1 MSGRCTMKSS
11 LQQESEGVAMNGW
24 RGRQN
29 LLAIGVLLVSLL
41 GCSSGTTQGV
51 GVRTVSATEAVK
63 VLDSRVVID
72 VRGPDEVAEGAIVG
86 ATVLDFN
93 AGEFQAKIGGYNR
106 NAAYLVYCRSGNR
119 SGQAVAIMKELGFTD
134 VIDAGAYVDLAAAG
148 AETTTQP

>member
-1 MSGRCTMKSS
+1 MKR
-11 LQQESEGVAMNGW
+11 LGAGW
-24 RGRQN
+24 RGA
-29 LLAIGVLLVSLL
+29 AIVALSLIA
-41 GCSSGTTQGV
+41 GCASGTTEGA
-51 GVRTVSATEAVK
+51 GVRTVSASEAVK

-93 AGEFQAKIGGYNR
+93 AGEFQAKIGDYDR

-134 VIDAGAYVDLAAAG
+134 VIDAGAYADLAAAG
-148 AETTTQP
+148 APTTK

>member
-1 MSGRCTMKSS
+1 MK
-11 LQQESEGVAMNGW
+11 GVAMNGL
-24 RGRQN
+24 RGQQN

-41 GCSSGTTQGV
+41 GCSSGTTEGV

-93 AGEFQAKIGGYNR
+93 AGEFQAKIGDYDR

-148 AETTTQP
+148 APTAP

>member
-11 LQQESEGVAMNGW
+11 LQQESEGVVMNGW

-41 GCSSGTTQGV
+41 GCSSGTTEGV

-93 AGEFQAKIGGYNR
+93 AGEFQAKIGDYDR

-148 AETTTQP
+148 APTSP

>member
-1 MSGRCTMKSS
+1 MTVRSRLLFVFRTIA
-11 LQQESEGVAMNGW
+11 LAALL
-24 RGRQN
+24 
-29 LLAIGVLLVSLL
+29 LLAA
-41 GCSSGTTQGV
+41 GCSGGSAEGT

-63 VLDSRVVID
+63 VLDSRLVID
-72 VRGPDEVAEGAIVG
+72 VRGPDEVAEGAILG

-93 AGEFQAKIGGYNR
+93 AGEFQAKIGDYDR

>member
-1 MSGRCTMKSS
+1 MKR
-11 LQQESEGVAMNGW
+11 LGVGW
-24 RGRQN
+24 RGA
-29 LLAIGVLLVSLL
+29 AIVALSLIA
-41 GCSSGTTQGV
+41 GCASGPAEGS
-51 GVRTVSATEAVK
+51 GVRTVSASEAVK

-93 AGEFQAKIGGYNR
+93 AGEFEAKIGDYDR

-148 AETTTQP
+148 APTTK

>member
-1 MSGRCTMKSS
+1 MNRMSVRRNTI
-11 LQQESEGVAMNGW
+11 VAS
-24 RGRQN
+24 
-29 LLAIGVLLVSLL
+29 VLLVSLL
-41 GCSSGTTQGV
+41 GCSSGTTEGA
-51 GVRTVSATEAVK
+51 GVRTVSVSEAVK

-93 AGEFQAKIGGYNR
+93 AGEFQAKIGDYDR

-119 SGQAVAIMKELGFTD
+119 SGQAVAIMKELGFSD

-148 AETTTQP
+148 APTAP

>member
-1 MSGRCTMKSS
+1 
-11 LQQESEGVAMNGW
+11 
-24 RGRQN
+24 
-29 LLAIGVLLVSLL
+29 LAIGVLLVSLL
-41 GCSSGTTQGV
+41 GCSSGTTEGV

-93 AGEFQAKIGGYNR
+93 AGEFQAKIGDYDR

-148 AETTTQP
+148 APTAP

>member
-1 MSGRCTMKSS
+1 
-11 LQQESEGVAMNGW
+11 MNGW

>member
-1 MSGRCTMKSS
+1 MKSS

-72 VRGPDEVAEGAIVG
+72 VRGPDEVADGAIVG

>member
-1 MSGRCTMKSS
+1 MAVHKRTINRS
-11 LQQESEGVAMNGW
+11 A
-24 RGRQN
+24 
-29 LLAIGVLLVSLL
+29 LAALFSLL
-41 GCSSGTTQGV
+41 LIAGCSPGTTEGV
-51 GVRTVSATEAVK
+51 GVRTVSASEAVK

-93 AGEFQAKIGGYNR
+93 AGEFQAKIGDYDR

-134 VIDAGAYVDLAAAG
+134 VIDAGAYADLAAAG
-148 AETTTQP
+148 APTTR

>member
-11 LQQESEGVAMNGW
+11 LQQESEGVVMNGW

-41 GCSSGTTQGV
+41 GCSSGTTEGV

-93 AGEFQAKIGGYNR
+93 AGEFQAKIGGYDR

-119 SGQAVAIMKELGFTD
+119 SGQAVAIMKGLGFTD

-148 AETTTQP
+148 AETTIQP

>member
-1 MSGRCTMKSS
+1 MKR
-11 LQQESEGVAMNGW
+11 LGVGW
-24 RGRQN
+24 RGA
-29 LLAIGVLLVSLL
+29 AIVALSLIA
-41 GCSSGTTQGV
+41 GCASGTAEGA
-51 GVRTVSATEAVK
+51 GVRTVSASEAVK

-93 AGEFQAKIGGYNR
+93 AGEFQAKIGDYDR

-134 VIDAGAYVDLAAAG
+134 VIDAGAYADLAAAG
-148 AETTTQP
+148 APTTK

>member
-148 AETTTQP
+148 AETTTQH

>member
-1 MSGRCTMKSS
+1 
-11 LQQESEGVAMNGW
+11 MNGL
-24 RGRQN
+24 RGQQK
-29 LLAIGVLLVSLL
+29 LLAIGVLLLSLL
-41 GCSSGTTQGV
+41 GCSSGTTEGV
-51 GVRTVSATEAVK
+51 GVRTVSAIEAVK

-86 ATVLDFN
+86 ALVLDFN
-93 AGEFQAKIGGYNR
+93 AGEFQAKIGDYDR

>member
-41 GCSSGTTQGV
+41 GWSSGTTQGV

>member
-1 MSGRCTMKSS
+1 MAVHKRTINRS
-11 LQQESEGVAMNGW
+11 A
-24 RGRQN
+24 
-29 LLAIGVLLVSLL
+29 LAALFSLL
-41 GCSSGTTQGV
+41 LIAGCSPGTTEEV
-51 GVRTVSATEAVK
+51 GVRTVSASEAVK

-93 AGEFQAKIGGYNR
+93 AGEFQAKIGDYDR

-134 VIDAGAYVDLAAAG
+134 VIDAGAYADLAAAG
-148 AETTTQP
+148 APTTR

>member
-1 MSGRCTMKSS
+1 MKSS

>member
-1 MSGRCTMKSS
+1 
-11 LQQESEGVAMNGW
+11 MNGL
-24 RGRQN
+24 RGQQK
-29 LLAIGVLLVSLL
+29 LLAIGVLLLSLL
-41 GCSSGTTQGV
+41 GCSSGTTEGV
-51 GVRTVSATEAVK
+51 GVRTVSAIEAVK

-93 AGEFQAKIGGYNR
+93 AGEFQAKIGDYDR

>member
-1 MSGRCTMKSS
+1 M
-11 LQQESEGVAMNGW
+11 
-24 RGRQN
+24 
-29 LLAIGVLLVSLL
+29 AIGVLLVSLL
-41 GCSSGTTQGV
+41 GCSAGTTEGV

-93 AGEFQAKIGGYNR
+93 AGEFQAKIGDYDR

-134 VIDAGAYVDLAAAG
+134 VIDAGAYEDLAAAG
-148 AETTTQP
+148 APTAP

>member
-1 MSGRCTMKSS
+1 M
-11 LQQESEGVAMNGW
+11 
-24 RGRQN
+24 
-29 LLAIGVLLVSLL
+29 AIGVLLVSLL
-41 GCSSGTTQGV
+41 GCSSGTTEGV

-93 AGEFQAKIGGYNR
+93 AGEFQAKIGDYDR

-119 SGQAVAIMKELGFTD
+119 SGQAVAIMKELGFSD

-148 AETTTQP
+148 APTEP

>member
-1 MSGRCTMKSS
+1 MNRMSVRPNTI
-11 LQQESEGVAMNGW
+11 VAS
-24 RGRQN
+24 
-29 LLAIGVLLVSLL
+29 VLLVSLL
-41 GCSSGTTQGV
+41 GCSSGTTVGV

-93 AGEFQAKIGGYNR
+93 AGEFQAKIGDYDR

-119 SGQAVAIMKELGFTD
+119 SGQAVAIMRELGFTD
-134 VIDAGAYVDLAAAG
+134 VIDAGAYTDLAAAG
-148 AETTTQP
+148 APTTK

>member
-1 MSGRCTMKSS
+1 MKR
-11 LQQESEGVAMNGW
+11 LGVGW
-24 RGRQN
+24 RGA
-29 LLAIGVLLVSLL
+29 AIVALSLIA
-41 GCSSGTTQGV
+41 GCASGPAEGS
-51 GVRTVSATEAVK
+51 GVRTVSASEAVK

-93 AGEFQAKIGGYNR
+93 AGEFQAKIGDYDR

-148 AETTTQP
+148 APTTK